1 MASLPAVPDGSNWA
15 NLYGV
20 AVADG
25 SAWAVGTY
33 VDPAT
38 DNNNV
43 LVLRDTGG
51 TWAINDAPNV
61 GGSGAANI
69 PGGITS
75 IDGQLWMAGMYATAT
90 SNELPLIEH
99 R

>member
-1 MASLPAVPDGSNWA
+1 MAAAQGS
-15 NLYGV
+15 V
-20 AVADG
+20 
-25 SAWAVGTY
+25 WAVGTY

-43 LVLRDTGG
+43 LVLRGTGG
-51 TWAINDAPNV
+51 TWAIDNAPNP
-61 GGSGAANI
+61 GGSGHSDI
-69 PGGITS
+69 PGGVTA
-75 IDGQLWMAGMYATAT
+75 IDGQLWLAGMYNTAT